1 MKYVV
6 IFTFSFFCS
15 FSQFKESQVDS
26 LNKILKRT
34 NVSYTEKIKTLNTL
48 ALYYGEFDI
57 EKAIKYNNRILI
69 LSKEKKYITG
79 FGYYNQN
86 IANRYM
92 ILGNFKLA
100 EKHAIKASYFFKKAN
115 DNNNYLLSVYAHSF
129 ALDFQGKGKDAESL
143 VLETIEKYESK
154 PNNERIVELYYYIST
169 LYNDQN
175 KPKTAFYYINKALLI
190 YTKKNIDNGIF
201 KCNYLLAS
209 ICHENGMY
217 TKSNDYLKKSFP
229 SKNNLI
235 NIKVENIINVNNL
248 YTKNYIEL
256 KKYHKA
262 LFHCKILYKK
272 AKEKNIEFQLTLGN
286 LLFAEIY
293 TGVNQFDKAHFFLN
307 KLESI
312 KLEEN
317 YEFNK
322 NTIKSKLYFK
332 QNDFEKALKYCL
344 FNYKI
349 NENNKA
355 NLKLISDCYLK
366 LNQQFNSIKFL
377 QLYSSKLVET
387 IEKEKNNQIFDYE
400 ALYQV
405 KNKEI
410 ALNKSRLENDKKEL
424 ALHKQKN
431 YTVFFSLL
439 SIALM
444 FIFILLFKYYKNKQ
458 KGNLLLATKN
468 EELLQINNLLNNS
481 NKEKEILLKEIHHRV
496 KNNLQLVMSLLNI
509 QAQDTQNISIQDFL
523 EKGQSRIATMSLIHQ
538 NLYQTENFVEINFQ
552 TYLTNLIENIKRTF
566 SKNNVE
572 FEINTHDNSFDLD
585 TSIPLGLIINE
596 LVCNALKHAF
606 PKDLKG
612 RIEIEIQKHK
622 TESFLLKIKD
632 NGIGIIKSEKNNT
645 SIGLELVSLL
655 VLQLKGKINR
665 IDDFGTSYN
674 IEFKEIV

>member
-57 EKAIKYNNRILI
+57 DKAIKYNNRILI

-86 IANRYM
+86 IANRNM

-100 EKHAIKASYFFKKAN
+100 EKHAIKARYFFKKAN

-143 VLETIEKYESK
+143 VLKTIEEYESK

-190 YTKKNIDNGIF
+190 YTKKNNDNGIF

-209 ICHENGMY
+209 ICHENDMY
-217 TKSNDYLKKSFP
+217 TKSNDYIKKSFP
-229 SKNNLI
+229 SKNNII

-256 KKYHKA
+256 KKYDKA
-262 LFHCKILYKK
+262 LIHCKILYKK

-344 FNYKI
+344 VNYKI
-349 NENNKA
+349 NENNKS

-387 IEKEKNNQIFDYE
+387 LEKEKNNQIFDYE

-444 FIFILLFKYYKNKQ
+444 FIFILLFKYYRNKQ
-458 KGNLLLATKN
+458 KGSLLLATKN

-674 IEFKEIV
+674 IEFREIV